1 MGTQVLCLGVFALNC
16 GCVTPG
22 SGSGKD
28 VTLETAYLIPGAV
41 CLEVGHLGDCTLQVQ
56 GL

>member
-1 MGTQVLCLGVFALNC
+1 MGTQVLCFGVLALDC